1 MKTIILPATVIAA
14 IAAAFL
20 LSALSPELR
29 AQESVAKRTAV
40 RQLEWEYRALRI
52 DDRQRS
58 GGREG
63 DVRARRSAS
72 QETLNQLG
80 AEGWEL
86 VAVRTDPAAN
96 NNTLFYFKR
105 PKR

>member
-14 IAAAFL
+14 IAAAL
-20 LSALSPELR
+20 VLSALSPELR
-29 AQESVAKRTAV
+29 AQEVETKPTV
-40 RQLEWEYRALRI
+40 VGLQWDYRVLRI

-58 GGREG
+58 GGRES
-63 DVRARRSAS
+63 DIQARRSAS

-80 AEGWEL
+80 ADGWEL
-86 VAVRTDPAAN
+86 VSVRTDPAGN
-96 NNTLFYFKR
+96 NNTVFYFKR

>member
-1 MKTIILPATVIAA
+1 MKTIILPVAVIAA
-14 IAAAFL
+14 IAAAFV

-29 AQESVAKRTAV
+29 AQDAKAKPTV
-40 RQLEWEYRALRI
+40 SGLQWDYRALRI

-58 GGREG
+58 GGRES
-63 DVRARRSAS
+63 DIPARRSAS

-80 AEGWEL
+80 ADGWEL
-86 VAVRTDPAAN
+86 VAVRTDPTAN
-96 NNTLFYFKR
+96 NNTVFYFKR